1 MPLRSDTLEAAL
13 RQAQPLAAVGG
24 SLRDAALPLRMTETL
39 ERPSCLSI
47 IISDA
52 VYRDEITK
60 KLIIVGTFNT
70 IHAQRFPHRHDHMSV
85 LFSLT
90 SGRRTYDVALGIEN
104 GSTGAVIT
112 EIHGPMR
119 LDNPLHITDVNV
131 ELRNLEFP
139 EPGKHWVTL
148 KVDGEIICQR
158 PFIVA
163 GPGATPETPP
173 RQLGEQEPPSEPE

>member
-1 MPLRSDTLEAAL
+1 
-13 RQAQPLAAVGG
+13 
-24 SLRDAALPLRMTETL
+24 MTDTL

-70 IHAQRFPHRHDHMSV
+70 IHAQRFPHRHDHMNV

-104 GSTGAVIT
+104 GASGASIT

-131 ELRNLEFP
+131 ELRHLEFP
-139 EPGKHWVTL
+139 EPGKYWVTL

-158 PFIVA
+158 PFMVA

-173 RQLGEQEPPSEPE
+173 QQLGEEGDAPPDAA

>member
-1 MPLRSDTLEAAL
+1 MHRLRPSHIDSLSQRL
-13 RQAQPLAAVGG
+13 VVLLA
-24 SLRDAALPLRMTETL
+24 MNETI

-70 IHAQRFPHRHDHMSV
+70 IHAQTFPHRHEHMNV

-90 SGRRTYDVALGIEN
+90 SGRRTYEVALAIEN
-104 GSTGAVIT
+104 GSTGASLT
-112 EIHGPMR
+112 EIKGPMR
-119 LDNPLHITDVNV
+119 LDNPLNITDVNV

-139 EPGKHWVTL
+139 EPGKYWVTL
-148 KVDGEIICQR
+148 RVDGEIICQR
-158 PFIVA
+158 PFMIA
-163 GPGATPETPP
+163 GPGAQPDAGPHSLTE
-173 RQLGEQEPPSEPE
+173 GEPESE